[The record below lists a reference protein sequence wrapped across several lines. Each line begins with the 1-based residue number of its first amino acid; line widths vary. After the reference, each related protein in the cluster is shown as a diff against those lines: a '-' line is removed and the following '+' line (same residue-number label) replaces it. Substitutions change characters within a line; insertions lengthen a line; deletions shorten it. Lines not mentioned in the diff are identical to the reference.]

1 MRRELSPRETPPR
14 EQERRGE
21 IVPYCVAEKIRQ
33 VQPIPGRFADMPRK
47 RRARIGPLFDDRTVT
62 AFDPHPVRGED
73 PPIIGSIA

>member
-1 MRRELSPRETPPR
+1 
-14 EQERRGE
+14 
-21 IVPYCVAEKIRQ
+21 
-33 VQPIPGRFADMPRK
+33 MPRK